1 MLFLVILLFA
11 ILYMAT
17 TAVNQND
24 KYLLSFLVL
33 VFLAADINLHDPEL
47 TLIIFIVFGAV
58 AFVRLLIDFS
68 FISLVKNI
76 LMTRQ
81 MMSRFFVSFFF
92 FSLGLFA
99 ISNALMIKDKMMLWS
114 QVGEIFTTFVVI
126 FWILALLN
134 FIQIKYIKH
143 FIFCRFFQKD
153 DRKNN
158 KKKTE

>member
-1 MLFLVILLFA
+1 MLFLSILLVA

-17 TAVNQND
+17 TAITQND

-33 VFLAADINLHDPEL
+33 IFLAADINLHDPEL
-47 TLIIFIVFGAV
+47 TLLIFVALGAIG
-58 AFVRLLIDFS
+58 FVRLLIDFS
-68 FISLVKNI
+68 FISLAKNI
-76 LMTRQ
+76 L
-81 MMSRFFVSFFF
+81 SFFF

-99 ISNALMIKDKMMLWS
+99 ISNALMIKDKIFMWS
-114 QVGEIFTTFVVI
+114 QVGEKLTTFVVI
-126 FWILALLN
+126 FWLLSLLDC
-134 FIQIKYIKH
+134 IQIKYIKH

>member
-33 VFLAADINLHDPEL
+33 IFLAADINLHDPEL
-47 TLIIFIVFGAV
+47 TLIIFIVLGAV

-68 FISLVKNI
+68 FISLAKNI
-76 LMTRQ
+76 L
-81 MMSRFFVSFFF
+81 SFFF

>member
-1 MLFLVILLFA
+1 MLFLIILLFA
-11 ILYMAT
+11 IIYMAT

-33 VFLAADINLHDPEL
+33 IFLAADINLHDPEL
-47 TLIIFIVFGAV
+47 TLLLFVVLGTV
-58 AFVRLLIDFS
+58 GFVRLLIDFA
-68 FISLVKNI
+68 FISFAKN
-76 LMTRQ
+76 LL
-81 MMSRFFVSFFF
+81 SFLF

-99 ISNALMIKDKMMLWS
+99 ISNAIMIEDKMLLWS
-114 QVGEIFTTFVVI
+114 QVGKKLTTFVVI
-126 FWILALLN
+126 FWLLALLD

-153 DRKNN
+153 DRDGN

>member
-1 MLFLVILLFA
+1 MLFLIILLFA

-17 TAVNQND
+17 TAITQND
-24 KYLLSFLVL
+24 KYLFSLLVL
-33 VFLAADINLHDPEL
+33 LFIAADINLHEPEL
-47 TLIIFIVFGAV
+47 TLLIFIVLGTV
-58 AFVRLLIDFS
+58 GFVRLLIDFS
-68 FISLVKNI
+68 FISLAKNI
-76 LMTRQ
+76 L
-81 MMSRFFVSFFF
+81 SFFF

-114 QVGEIFTTFVVI
+114 KFGEIFTTFVVI
-126 FWILALLN
+126 FWILAILD

-153 DRKNN
+153 ERKNN

>member
-17 TAVNQND
+17 TAVTQND
-24 KYLLSFLVL
+24 KFILSFLVL
-33 VFLAADINLHDPEL
+33 IFLSADINLHEPEL
-47 TLIIFIVFGAV
+47 TLLIFIVLGAV
-58 AFVRLLIDFS
+58 GFVRLLIDFA
-68 FISLVKNI
+68 FISLAKNI
-76 LMTRQ
+76 L
-81 MMSRFFVSFFF
+81 SFFF

-99 ISNALMIKDKMMLWS
+99 ISNALIIKDKMLLWS
-114 QVGEIFTTFVVI
+114 QVGEKLTTFVVI
-126 FWILALLN
+126 FWLLSLLD